1 MLRLASRHLAYD
13 WAGAA
18 RAALDAGEPCALVSI
33 LAVEGSTPRE
43 AGTRMAVTR
52 AGCVGTI
59 GGGNLEF
66 QAVRQARLA
75 LDQPAGTW
83 RIQDYPLGP
92 FLNQCCGGRVRLLL
106 ERLDTN
112 HAGWL
117 ADVHGRPAYTL
128 ETRLYADHIE
138 RVVTTGAAPAL
149 AAKGTKPA
157 AGDTVIEGW
166 GRVRTPLLMFG
177 AGHVGL
183 AIARVMEGLPFDLRW
198 HDSREDTDAPHAS
211 PQAMAAMAAAAP
223 GAVLILTHDHALDYE
238 LAKAALGSPARFIGL
253 IGSATKR
260 ARFFNRLTKEG
271 FGEEALKRI
280 HCPVG
285 LPGIAGKAP
294 EVIAVAVAAQLL
306 LECQ

>member
-1 MLRLASRHLAYD
+1 MLRPSYD

-18 RAALDAGEPCALVSI
+18 RVALEAGEPCALISI

-52 AGCVGTI
+52 RGCVGTI

-66 QAVRQARLA
+66 QAVGQARLA
-75 LDQPAGTW
+75 LDQPPGAW

-92 FLNQCCGGRVRLLL
+92 FLNQCCGGRVRLLV
-106 ERLDTN
+106 ERLDAV

-128 ETRLYADHIE
+128 ETRLHTDHVE
-138 RVVTTGAAPAL
+138 RALTTGAAPAL
-149 AAKGTKPA
+149 PAKGAMPA

-166 GRVRTPLLMFG
+166 GGMRTPLLMFG
-177 AGHVGL
+177 AGHVGM

-211 PQAMAAMAAAAP
+211 APAMAAMAAAAP
-223 GAVLILTHDHALDYE
+223 GVVLILTHDHALDYE
-238 LAKAALGSPARFIGL
+238 LTKAALGSPARFIGL

-260 ARFFNRLTKEG
+260 ARFFGRLAREG
-271 FGEEALKRI
+271 FGDADLARI

-285 LPGIAGKAP
+285 LPGITGKTP
-294 EVIAVAVAAQLL
+294 DVIAVAVAAQLL
-306 LECQ
+306 LECK

>member
-1 MLRLASRHLAYD
+1 MLKVSSRQVAYD

-18 RAALDAGEPCALVSI
+18 RAALEVGEPCALVSI

-52 AGCVGTI
+52 GGCAGTI

-75 LDQPAGTW
+75 LDHPPGTW

-106 ERLDTN
+106 ERLDAV

-117 ADVHGRPAYTL
+117 ADVQGRAAYTL
-128 ETRLYADHIE
+128 EARLHAGHVE
-138 RVVTTGAAPAL
+138 RVLTSGMAPVLPAR
-149 AAKGTKPA
+149 GRMPA

-166 GRVRTPLLMFG
+166 GGARTPLLMFG

-183 AIARVMEGLPFDLRW
+183 AIARIVDGLPFDLRW
-198 HDSREDTDAPHAS
+198 YDAREDTGAPQAS

-223 GAVLILTHDHALDYE
+223 GVVLVLTHDHALDYE
-238 LAKAALGSPARFIGL
+238 LVKAALGSPARFIGL

-260 ARFFNRLTKEG
+260 ARFFGRLARDG
-271 FGEEALKRI
+271 VDAAGLARI
-280 HCPVG
+280 RCPVG
-285 LPGIAGKAP
+285 LPGIVGKAP